1 MERIDSILNHYY
13 YLSILIILISFDIF
27 KIKLIMRNNEN
38 PLFLA
43 ADGDSP
49 RLRLRFIQTR
59 NEMRMRIRRGRNRK
73 AHTAFCR
80 LVDILADST
89 CIVIDNES
97 YSVGLNH
104 PRDVSGST
112 GCLP

>member
-1 MERIDSILNHYY
+1 M
-13 YLSILIILISFDIF
+13 
-27 KIKLIMRNNEN
+27 
-38 PLFLA
+38 FLA

-49 RLRLRFIQTR
+49 RLRLRFIQI
-59 NEMRMRIRRGRNRK
+59 RMRIRRGRNGK

-89 CIVIDNES
+89 CFVIDNES
-97 YSVGLNH
+97 YSVGPNH